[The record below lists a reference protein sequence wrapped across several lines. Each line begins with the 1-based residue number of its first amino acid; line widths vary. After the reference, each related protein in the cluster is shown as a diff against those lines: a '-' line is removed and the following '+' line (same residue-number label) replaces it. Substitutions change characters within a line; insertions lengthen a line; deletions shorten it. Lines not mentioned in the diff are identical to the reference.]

1 LLPENKVSIAYQA
14 LALSR
19 MLTVDDP
26 SLKWDWKSGKPFGI
40 TFKVPGRLIQPI
52 NPDLAPTTCHFLFD
66 GSQLMAFSTSL
77 LDRLVEK
84 DMKSIPTVKSTP
96 NFPYRL
102 GNSAGGVFCSGD
114 STSHERRQL
123 RLKDLS
129 VVHSWP
135 AIGSSAAPAAHIL
148 HDPTISHDSEPCGLC
163 LRPAPLCQFTL
174 TKGKGRNSKPK
185 IQMSGKNTSQCR
197 NLLSFQ
203 YSAAAEMTDASPRTN
218 VPIRCPRCSV
228 DDPAVWRY
236 NMEIHFRKQH

>member
-1 LLPENKVSIAYQA
+1 VATFLQCQEHISLCIADVKDIIIDGKSSPDGVALSLLPENKVSIAYQA

-102 GNSAGGVFCSGD
+102 GNSAC
-114 STSHERRQL
+114 L
-123 RLKDLS
+123 
-129 VVHSWP
+129 
-135 AIGSSAAPAAHIL
+135 
-148 HDPTISHDSEPCGLC
+148 ISFALQSGLC
-163 LRPAPLCQFTL
+163 KDQGEACFVAETL
-174 TKGKGRNSKPK
+174 QATRDGN
-185 IQMSGKNTSQCR
+185 
-197 NLLSFQ
+197 
-203 YSAAAEMTDASPRTN
+203 
-218 VPIRCPRCSV
+218 
-228 DDPAVWRY
+228 
-236 NMEIHFRKQH
+236 

>member
-1 LLPENKVSIAYQA
+1 MQR
-14 LALSR
+14 SR
-19 MLTVDDP
+19 
-26 SLKWDWKSGKPFGI
+26 
-40 TFKVPGRLIQPI
+40 
-52 NPDLAPTTCHFLFD
+52 
-66 GSQLMAFSTSL
+66 
-77 LDRLVEK
+77 
-84 DMKSIPTVKSTP
+84 
-96 NFPYRL
+96 
-102 GNSAGGVFCSGD
+102 GGVFCSGD

-236 NMEIHFRKQH
+236 NMEIHFRKQHPDANTCYMLLSNTTVRNTLAAMYIDMYKLVMSELAASSSLYIWIGI